1 MERGREFTDFRNGSL
16 WYLSLR
22 LYCGFTPVFMST
34 KLDDFRIYRE
44 RMNGRILAVDHLVIP
59 YMRNAVE
66 AMDML
71 IAEQNQIS

>member
-1 MERGREFTDFRNGSL
+1 
-16 WYLSLR
+16 
-22 LYCGFTPVFMST
+22 MST

-59 YMRNAVE
+59 FMRNAVE